1 MYTVRQGLSATRAH
15 LYKQRHTPTLTHI
28 VHRVKPKCL
37 TGGSATVDWGVG
49 GLAWNRA

>member
-15 LYKQRHTPTLTHI
+15 LYKQTHTHTHS

-37 TGGSATVDWGVG
+37 TGGSVTVDWGVG
-49 GLAWNRA
+49 GLAWNMA